1 MAVHYPNHTFLL
13 LMTVQFMPIKL
24 KLKLQKT
31 IPLIKDGMVILTG
44 AGTTII
50 EFVKQL
56 PENLQS
62 TFFTIIHLV
71 AVELSK
77 CPMID

>member
-1 MAVHYPNHTFLL
+1 
-13 LMTVQFMPIKL
+13 MPIKL

-62 TFFTIIHLV
+62 TFFTISPLV

-77 CPMID
+77 YPMIDWN

>member
-1 MAVHYPNHTFLL
+1 
-13 LMTVQFMPIKL
+13 MPIKL

-62 TFFTIIHLV
+62 TFFTISPLV

-77 CPMID
+77 YPMID